1 MRLTLTTLW
10 AEILTLVFINPF
22 ILGGFLLISTI
33 VSSHYGVL
41 TAIRTTTKLLLRM
54 HIILIAIETNHYLV
68 ALTDSKDPTT
78 AEWRV
83 LLAASMAYKAAGY
96 TFVATLVYELY
107 CARGRLRRMKRA
119 PAFAN
124 AIFAANAAF
133 VTMLCTLEDVGHEDW
148 AYIKALPGTM
158 IRAVPRLVY
167 RYISEGGRIYDT
179 AYLEQYGK
187 GKANRTVLELLG

>member
-1 MRLTLTTLW
+1 MAHTLPMLVG
-10 AEILTLVFINPF
+10 EILTLVFINPF
-22 ILGGFLLISTI
+22 ILGGFLLIITI
-33 VSSHYGVL
+33 LTTTCGVA
-41 TAIRTTTKLLLRM
+41 TAIRATAKLLLRM
-54 HIILIAIETNHYLV
+54 HFTLIAIETNHYLV

-107 CARGRLRRMKRA
+107 CAGGRLSRMKRA
-119 PAFAN
+119 PAFVN
-124 AIFAANAAF
+124 AVFAANAAF
-133 VTMLCTLEDVGHEDW
+133 VTMLFTLEDVGYEEW

-167 RYISEGGRIYDT
+167 RYISEGGRVYDT
-179 AYLEQYGK
+179 VYLERYGK
-187 GKANRTVLELLG
+187 VKANRTVLELLG